1 MQQYERLSHVEHI
14 LKRPDT
20 YVGSLA
26 PESGS
31 HWVRGDDGVFRLDTL
46 SVSPGLVKIFDEV
59 LVNAID
65 QHSLH
70 PKKVTEIKVEI
81 HKGGVI
87 SVQNSG
93 ACVPIK
99 KHATEKGTDGNPLW
113 IPELIFGHL
122 LTSSNYND
130 AEQRVTGGRNGYGA
144 KLANVFSS
152 KFWIEIADGKKIYK
166 QSWTGNMGQVSDPEI
181 TTETGPVYVKVG
193 FEPDWKRFGGPGD
206 FLKLV
211 EKRTWDAAMWC
222 SKAHVYF
229 NTKLLKVTS
238 LGDYAQ
244 MHLGEVPIAKMHTDG
259 TSLEVVV
266 AHSTSGGF
274 QQCSWVNGIATTK
287 GGSHVDKVVKA
298 LCEAIVAD
306 KRCATLKPAQIKA
319 SLFVFVRAVIINP
332 TFSSQTKAECT
343 SKIQEAIDLKP
354 KFIKDVLATGVLD
367 DLVSKGLSLVEKEL
381 KKTDGS
387 KKSRITGI
395 PKLDDANWAGTHRS
409 HECTLI
415 ITEGDSAKALA
426 IAGLSVVGRN
436 AYGVFPLRGK
446 PRNVRDAS
454 VKQVTDNEEFSNLKK
469 ILGLQH
475 GKVYNSLR
483 ELRYGRLMIMT
494 DADLDGSHIKG
505 LVLNMFHV
513 YWPQLIGL
521 GFVVSMVTPVIK
533 AGKVWYF
540 TEEAY
545 RQSLATGVG
554 EAVSGGAAG
563 SGRQSAA
570 PTGVKYY
577 KGLGT
582 STSVEAR
589 EYFKQI
595 ERLTVAFGA
604 DPTMNESMTLA
615 FSKAQADDRKG
626 WLTAHMASPPAG
638 VPYGHVK
645 ALSVTD
651 FVRRD
656 LANFSAE
663 DIKRSIPHVADGLK
677 PSQRKVIY
685 ACLKKNLTS
694 DMKVAQLG
702 GYVAEQTAYH
712 HGEASLQG
720 TIVNL
725 AQNFVGANN
734 LNLLEPSGQFGTRLA
749 GGKDAAS
756 ARYIFTRLAPLTRK
770 IFDPADNAV
779 LEYVVDDGQQV
790 EPVCYVPVVPMLLV
804 NGAEGIG
811 TGFSCYVPP
820 YDVDIIKHN
829 IKCALK
835 QVAMVPMVPHFKGFR
850 GKVTKTKDHTWVLE
864 GVVQAEGSRW
874 HVTELPPG
882 KWIQDFKEHLD
893 DLVEKGTIQKYENH
907 STETSPD
914 FFIWGG
920 DVKELGLT
928 KTIHTSN
935 MYLIGPN
942 GAVKKYASPE
952 EILVDY
958 IGMRLDI
965 YKKRKAF
972 LLKQF
977 DSEIGWL
984 AEKARF
990 IRDVAVTPKIC
1001 VFNVPLE
1008 KIQFQLRREKY
1019 DEALWPKLL
1028 DIKTYQ
1034 YTKEE
1039 VDKLMALIAKRQT
1052 ERATLKATSV
1062 TQLWNNNLDEL
1073 Q

>member
-1 MQQYERLSHVEHI
+1 MNYERLSHTEHI

-20 YVGSLA
+20 YVGSLP
-26 PESGS
+26 PESGQY
-31 HWVRGDDGVFRLDTL
+31 WVRDGDGFKLSQL

-70 PKKVTEIKVEI
+70 PKKVNCIEVSIGQDNSVTVYNT
-81 HKGGVI
+81 GVGI
-87 SVQNSG
+87 
-93 ACVPIK
+93 PIK
-99 KHATEKGTDGNPLW
+99 KHETEKGTDGKPLW

-130 AEQRVTGGRNGYGA
+130 EEQRVTGGRNGYGA

-152 KFWIEIADGKKIYK
+152 KFNIEISDGRKIYT
-166 QSWTGNMGQVSDPEI
+166 QSWTENMSKVCPPVVAISPDKIPPYVAVS
-181 TTETGPVYVKVG
+181 
-193 FEPDWKRFGGPGD
+193 FWPDWKRFGGPGD
-206 FLKLV
+206 FAQLV
-211 EKRTWDAAMWC
+211 KKRTWDAAMWC
-222 SKAHVYF
+222 SKAAVYF
-229 NTKLLKVTS
+229 NQELLRVPS
-238 LGDYAQ
+238 LEEYARMHIGDAP
-244 MHLGEVPIAKMHTDG
+244 LAKMHTANFDI
-259 TSLEVVV
+259 VV
-266 AHSTSGGF
+266 AHSTSAAF
-274 QQCSWVNGIATTK
+274 QQVSFVNGISTAK
-287 GGSHVDKVVKA
+287 GGSHVDRVAKA
-298 LCEAIVAD
+298 LCDAIALD

-319 SLFVFVRAVIINP
+319 SLFVFVRSVVINP

-343 SKIQEAIDLKP
+343 SKITEVIEMKP
-354 KFIKDVLATGVLD
+354 KFVKDVLATGVLD
-367 DLVSKGLSLVEKEL
+367 DLISKGLAGVEKEL
-381 KKTDGS
+381 KKTDGA
-387 KKSRITGI
+387 KKSRITGV

-426 IAGLSVVGRN
+426 IAGLSVVGRS

-454 VKQVTDNEEFSNLKK
+454 VKQVTENEEFSNLKK

-475 GKVYNSLR
+475 GKVYNSVR

-513 YWPQLIGL
+513 YWPKLIEL

-540 TEEAY
+540 TEEEF
-545 RQSLATGVG
+545 R
-554 EAVSGGAAG
+554 
-563 SGRQSAA
+563 AA
-570 PTGVKYY
+570 PQAASGPVKYY

-582 STSVEAR
+582 STSAEAR

-604 DPTMNESMTLA
+604 DPRMNESMALA
-615 FSKAQADDRKG
+615 FAKSLADDRKT
-626 WLTAHMASPPAG
+626 WLTRHMADPPPGIA
-638 VPYGHVK
+638 YGHVN
-645 ALSVTD
+645 ALAVSD
-651 FVRRD
+651 FVHQD

-663 DIKRSIPHVADGLK
+663 DIKRSIPHCSDGLK

-685 ACLKKNLTS
+685 ACLKRNLTS
-694 DMKVAQLG
+694 DMKVAQLS
-702 GYVAEQTAYH
+702 GYVAEATAYH
-712 HGEASLQG
+712 HGEASLHG
-720 TIVNL
+720 TIINL
-725 AQNFVGANN
+725 AQNFVGSNN

-756 ARYIFTRLAPLTRK
+756 PRYIFTRLAPATRK
-770 IFDPADNAV
+770 IFDPADSEV
-779 LEYVVDDGQQV
+779 LKYVVDDGEQV
-790 EPVCYVPVVPMLLV
+790 EPEFYSPVIPMILV

-820 YDVDIIKHN
+820 YDIEIIKHN
-829 IKCALK
+829 IQCALD
-835 QVAMVPMVPHFKGFR
+835 QVAMVPMVPHFKGFK

-874 HVTELPPG
+874 RVTELPPG

-920 DVKELGLT
+920 ISGAMEDPVKELGLT

-958 IGMRLDI
+958 IEIRLGL
-965 YKKRKAF
+965 YKKRKAW
-972 LLKQF
+972 LLKEF

-984 AEKARF
+984 SEKSRF
-990 IRDVAVTPKIC
+990 IKAVMTGALS
-1001 VFNVPLE
+1001 VMNV
-1008 KIQFQLRREKY
+1008 QLARIKEQLKAAKFA
-1019 DEALWPKLL
+1019 EGIWSKLL

-1034 YTKEE
+1034 YSEEE
-1039 VDKLMALIAKRQT
+1039 VAKLALLLTRRAA
-1052 ERATLKATSV
+1052 ERAALKSTTV
-1062 TQLWNNNLDEL
+1062 VQMWKNNLGDL
-1073 Q
+1073 

>member
-1 MQQYERLSHVEHI
+1 MTTYEKLTHVEHI

-20 YVGSLA
+20 YVGSLP
-26 PESGS
+26 PETGKY
-31 HWVRGDDGVFRLDTL
+31 WVRVGDHFELSEL
-46 SVSPGLVKIFDEV
+46 SVSPGLVKIFDEI

-70 PKKVTEIKVEI
+70 PKKVTHIKVDVARD
-81 HKGGVI
+81 GTI
-87 SVQNSG
+87 SVENSG
-93 ACVPIK
+93 VCVPIK
-99 KHATEKGTDGNPLW
+99 KHDKEKNEDGSATW

-130 AEQRVTGGRNGYGA
+130 EEQRVTGGRNGYGA

-152 KFWIEIADGKKIYK
+152 KFWIEISDGKKIYK
-166 QSWTGNMGQVSDPEI
+166 QIWTKNMSTVSVPEI
-181 TTETGPVYVKVG
+181 AKVEGSQFVRIG
-193 FEPDWKRFGGPGD
+193 FVPDWPRFGGLGD
-206 FLKLV
+206 FHALA

-222 SKAHVYF
+222 SKCKVSF
-229 NTKLLKVTS
+229 NGKILSVN
-238 LGDYAQ
+238 
-244 MHLGEVPIAKMHTDG
+244 
-259 TSLEVVV
+259 SLEDFAKQHIGDLPVARHISENFEVIA
-266 AHSTSGGF
+266 AHSATGAF

-287 GGSHVDKVVKA
+287 GGTHVEKIVKSICDEIA
-298 LCEAIVAD
+298 KD
-306 KRCATLKPAQIKA
+306 KRVSTVKPAQIKS
-319 SLFVFVRAVIINP
+319 SLFVFVRAVVVNP

-343 SKIQEAIDLKP
+343 SKISETPNFKP
-354 KFIKDVLATGVLD
+354 KFIKDILGTGVLD
-367 DLVSKGLSLVEKEL
+367 TLVSLGQAKLDREL
-381 KKTDGS
+381 KKTDGA
-387 KKSRITGI
+387 KKSRISGI

-436 AYGVFPLRGK
+436 AFGVFPLRGK

-454 VKQVTDNEEFSNLKK
+454 VKQVTENEEFSNLKK

-475 GKVYNSLR
+475 GKVYNSVR

-513 YWPQLIGL
+513 YWPKLIEI
-521 GFVVSMVTPVIK
+521 GFVVAMVTPVIK
-533 AGKVWYF
+533 AGRVWYF
-540 TEEAY
+540 TEDEFKTAVAEG
-545 RQSLATGVG
+545 RVATGANG
-554 EAVSGGAAG
+554 I
-563 SGRQSAA
+563 
-570 PTGVKYY
+570 KYY

-582 STSVEAR
+582 STSAEAK

-595 ERLTVAFGA
+595 EKLTVAFNS
-604 DPTMNESMTLA
+604 DSKMNESMSLA
-615 FSKAQADDRKG
+615 FAKAQADDRKG
-626 WLTAHMASPPAG
+626 WMTRHMATPPPG
-638 VPYGHVK
+638 VPYGHIK
-645 ALSVTD
+645 ALPVTD
-651 FVRRD
+651 FVHRD

-685 ACLKKNLTS
+685 ACLKKNLTN
-694 DMKVAQLG
+694 DMKVAQLS

-720 TIVNL
+720 TIINL

-756 ARYIFTRLAPLTRK
+756 PRYIFTRLSPLTKR
-770 IFDPADNAV
+770 IFDPSDNFV
-779 LEYVVDDGQQV
+779 LKYVVDDGQKV
-790 EPVCYVPVVPMLLV
+790 EPEHYAPVVPMILV

-820 YDVDIIKHN
+820 YDIEVLKHN
-829 IKCALK
+829 ILCALD
-835 QVAMVPMVPHFKGFR
+835 QVAMAPMVPHFKGFK
-850 GKVTKTKDHTWVLE
+850 GKITKTKDHTWVME
-864 GVVQAEGSRW
+864 GVVAKEGSQL

-893 DLVEKGTIQKYENH
+893 ELLDKGTIQKYENH
-907 STETSPD
+907 STETTPD
-914 FFIWGG
+914 FRIWGADG
-920 DVKELGLT
+920 LENPVRDLGLT

-958 IGMRLDI
+958 IEVRLGT
-965 YKKRKAF
+965 YKKRKAY
-972 LLKQF
+972 LLKELAA
-977 DSEIGWL
+977 EINWL
-984 AEKARF
+984 DEKARF
-990 IRDVAVTPKIC
+990 IRGVISGSFRVM
-1001 VFNVPLE
+1001 NVPLAE
-1008 KIQFQLRREKY
+1008 IEEQMKRNGFA
-1019 DEALWPKLL
+1019 EAIRPKLM

-1034 YTKEE
+1034 YTREE
-1039 VDKLMALIAKRQT
+1039 VAKLEALCTSKRQEHT
-1052 ERATLKATSV
+1052 KLFSTSV
-1062 TQLWNNNLDEL
+1062 VQLWKNNLSEI
-1073 Q
+1073 

>member
-1 MQQYERLSHVEHI
+1 MQYERLSHVEHI

-26 PESGS
+26 PESAVY
-31 HWVRGDDGVFRLDTL
+31 WVREGCRFNLSQL
-46 SVSPGLVKIFDEV
+46 SVAPGLVKIFDEI
-59 LVNAID
+59 LVNSID
-65 QHSLH
+65 QYSLH
-70 PKKVTEIKVEI
+70 PKKVSE
-81 HKGGVI
+81 I
-87 SVQNSG
+87 SVRVTPGFHIEVKNVG
-93 ACVPIK
+93 ATIPIK
-99 KHATEKGTDGNPLW
+99 KHATEKDAEGKAMW

-144 KLANVFSS
+144 KLANVFSLQFKIKIS
-152 KFWIEIADGKKIYK
+152 DGKKIYE
-166 QSWTGNMGQVSDPEI
+166 QTWSSNMNKVEPPSITSGVEAPYVSILFAPDI
-181 TTETGPVYVKVG
+181 T
-193 FEPDWKRFGGPGD
+193 RFGGSGTVTD
-206 FLKLV
+206 AMRVF

-222 SKAHVYF
+222 SKATVSF
-229 NTKLLKVTS
+229 NGQILNVNSLEDYAKQH
-238 LGDYAQ
+238 LGD
-244 MHLGEVPIAKMHTDG
+244 VPIAKMHTDDMD
-259 TSLEVVV
+259 VVV
-266 AHSTSGGF
+266 GHSTSGGF

-287 GGSHVDKVVKA
+287 GGAHVDK
-298 LCEAIVAD
+298 IVSLIASEIAKD
-306 KRCATLKPAQIKA
+306 KRVTVKPAQIKA

-343 SKIQEAIDLKP
+343 SKITEVIEFKP

-367 DLVSKGLSLVEKEL
+367 DLVALGAAKVEKEL

-436 AYGVFPLRGK
+436 AFGVFPLRGK

-469 ILGLQH
+469 IIGLQH
-475 GKVYNSLR
+475 GKIYNSLR

-513 YWPQLIGL
+513 YWPKLIEL

-533 AGKVWYF
+533 AGKVWFF
-540 TEEAY
+540 TEEAFKDA
-545 RQSLATGVG
+545 LAQR
-554 EAVSGGAAG
+554 SGGMPG
-563 SGRQSAA
+563 
-570 PTGVKYY
+570 PVKYY

-582 STSVEAR
+582 STSAEAK
-589 EYFKQI
+589 EYFRQI
-595 ERLTVAFGA
+595 ESLTVAFGA
-604 DPTMNESMTLA
+604 DPRMNESMSLA
-615 FSKAQADDRKG
+615 FAKSQADDRKN
-626 WLTAHMASPPAG
+626 WLTHHMASPPPG
-638 VPYGHVK
+638 IPYGAVK
-645 ALSVTD
+645 ALPVTD
-651 FVRRD
+651 FVHRD

-663 DIKRSIPHVADGLK
+663 DIKRSIPHVSDGLK

-685 ACLKKNLTS
+685 ACLKKNLTT
-694 DMKVAQLG
+694 DMKVAQLA

-756 ARYIFTRLAPLTRK
+756 SRYIFTRLNPLTK
-770 IFDPADNAV
+770 HIFHPADNSV
-779 LEYVVDDGQQV
+779 LKYVMDDGQQV
-790 EPVCYVPVVPMLLV
+790 EPEFYAPVVPMILV

-820 YDVDIIKHN
+820 YDIEIIKHN
-829 IKCALK
+829 IQCALN

-850 GKVTKTKDHTWVLE
+850 GRTTKTKDHTWVME
-864 GVVQAEGSRW
+864 GIVEKEGSQL

-893 DLVEKGTIQKYENH
+893 ELVDKGTIQKYENH
-907 STETSPD
+907 STETAPD
-914 FFIWGG
+914 FRIWGASFTNE
-920 DVKELGLT
+920 DAPKELGLL

-958 IGMRLDI
+958 LEVRIAV
-965 YKKRKAF
+965 YKKRKAW
-972 LLKQF
+972 LLKEF

-984 AEKARF
+984 SEKARF
-990 IRDVAVTPKIC
+990 ITGVIDGRLKVLNAPLVA
-1001 VFNVPLE
+1001 
-1008 KIQFQLRREKY
+1008 IQRQLKDAQFA
-1019 DEALWPKLL
+1019 DEIWNKLM

-1039 VDKLMALIAKRQT
+1039 VEKLMALIEKR
-1052 ERATLKATSV
+1052 RDDRNTLKATSV
-1062 TQLWNNNLDEL
+1062 VQLWKNNLSEL
-1073 Q
+1073 